1 MANVQQGGFKRVWFI
16 TGASRGIGALIAEAA
31 LADGNAVVA
40 AGRRVPAIV
49 ERLGDSVAL
58 LPVELDV
65 TDEAQA
71 MAAVQAAVEKFG
83 RVDVL
88 VNNAGF
94 GLLGAVEESADK
106 DVRRMYDTN
115 VFGLLNVTRA
125 VLPTMRAN
133 RSGHVINI
141 SSIGGYRA
149 AAGFGVYSSTKFAVE
164 GITEALHAELKPLGV
179 HATVVEPGY
188 FRTDFLDAS
197 SLVVAPDVIDDYDET
212 SGAVRRKAVQLNR
225 NQPGDPAKLAAA
237 MIALVDAPN
246 PPLRLPLGTDTLAAI
261 AAKNAYVAQETETWK
276 ALSTSTDF
284 AA

>member
-1 MANVQQGGFKRVWFI
+1 MASTQQGDFKRVWFI

-40 AGRRVPAIV
+40 AGRNVAAIV
-49 ERLGDSVAL
+49 ERLGESAAL
-58 LPVELDV
+58 LPVALDV
-65 TDEAQA
+65 TDETQA
-71 MAAVQAAVEKFG
+71 RAAVQQAVEKFG

-125 VLPTMRAN
+125 VLPTLRAQ

-141 SSIGGYRA
+141 SSIGGYRGS
-149 AAGFGVYSSTKFAVE
+149 AGFGVYSSTKFAVE
-164 GITEALHAELKPLGV
+164 GITEALHAELKPLGI

-188 FRTDFLDAS
+188 FRTDFLDGS
-197 SLVVAPDVIDDYDET
+197 SLVVAPEVIADYDA
-212 SGAVRRKAVQLNR
+212 SAGAVRRKAQEMNH
-225 NQPGDPAKLAAA
+225 NQPGDPNKLAAA
-237 MIALVDAPN
+237 MIKLVDAPT

-261 AAKNAYVAQETETWK
+261 AAKNAYVTQETETWK
-276 ALSTSTDF
+276 ALSASTDF

>member
-40 AGRRVPAIV
+40 AGRHVPAIV
-49 ERLGDSVAL
+49 ERLGESAAL

-71 MAAVQAAVEKFG
+71 KAAVQAAVEKFG

>member
-1 MANVQQGGFKRVWFI
+1 MASTQQGDFKRVWFI

-40 AGRRVPAIV
+40 AGRNVAAIV
-49 ERLGDSVAL
+49 ERLGESAAL
-58 LPVELDV
+58 LPVALDV
-65 TDEAQA
+65 TNEAQA
-71 MAAVQAAVEKFG
+71 RAAVRQAVEKFG

-106 DVRRMYDTN
+106 DIRRIYDTN

-125 VLPTMRAN
+125 VLPTLRAQ

-141 SSIGGYRA
+141 SSIGGYRGS
-149 AAGFGVYSSTKFAVE
+149 AGFGVYSSTKFAVE
-164 GITEALHAELKPLGV
+164 GITEALHAELKPLGI

-188 FRTDFLDAS
+188 FRTDFLDGS
-197 SLVVAPDVIDDYDET
+197 SLVVAPEVIADYDAT
-212 SGAVRRKAVQLNR
+212 AGAVRRKAQEMNH
-225 NQPGDPAKLAAA
+225 NQPGDPNKLAVAL
-237 MIALVDAPN
+237 IKLVDAPT
-246 PPLRLPLGTDTLAAI
+246 PPLRLPLGTDALAAI
-261 AAKNAYVAQETETWK
+261 AAKNAYVTQETETWK
-276 ALSTSTDF
+276 ALSASTDF

>member
-40 AGRRVPAIV
+40 AGRHVPAIV
-49 ERLGDSVAL
+49 ERLGESAAL

-71 MAAVQAAVEKFG
+71 KAAVQAAVEKFG
-83 RVDVL
+83 RIDVL

-276 ALSTSTDF
+276 ALSSSTDF